1 MKKIIFFVG
10 PPGCG
15 KGTQAR
21 KMATK
26 FNYLHVSTGD
36 LIRSIAIDP
45 TATPEEQQVL
55 KEANLK
61 GQLAPDWFICGLVF
75 KTVEKFLKSRDH
87 KGIIFDG
94 AVRTLQQAERIQ
106 QYLSTKDLEQDAMVL
121 AIMISDQESYDRLTK
136 RRVCSECREI
146 IPWLP
151 ATKDIT
157 ACPKCGGALKY
168 RPDDEPE
175 TIKKRIAEQGASALM
190 EILDYYTRIKIVKIV
205 NGAQSIEDVS
215 AEVEKAISE

>member
-21 KMATK
+21 KMAEK

-45 TATPEEQQVL
+45 TATPEEQQIL
-55 KEANLK
+55 KEVNLK

-75 KTVEKFLKSRDH
+75 RTVEKFLKSKDH

-106 QYLSTKDLEQDAMVL
+106 QYLSTKDLERDTVVL

-136 RRVCSECREI
+136 RRVCSVCREI
-146 IPWLP
+146 IPWIP

-157 ACPKCGGALKY
+157 VCPKCGGALKY

-175 TIKKRIAEQGASALM
+175 TIKKRIVEQGAGALM
-190 EILDYYTRIKIVKIV
+190 EILDYYTKLGIVKIV
-205 NGAQSIEDVS
+205 KGEQSIVDVS
-215 AEVEKAISE
+215 LAVEKALIE